1 MVALK
6 DLSSSE
12 QIGVSIETDN
22 TLIFE
27 EIARELEVY
36 LWRESGDADSTDVAF
51 DFLTSL
57 TDQVQREFE

>member
-1 MVALK
+1 MSVESLMVALK

-36 LWRESGDADSTDVAF
+36 L
-51 DFLTSL
+51 
-57 TDQVQREFE
+57 

>member
-1 MVALK
+1 MSVESLMVALK

-12 QIGVSIETDN
+12 QAGVSIETDN

-36 LWRESGDADSTDVAF
+36 L
-51 DFLTSL
+51 
-57 TDQVQREFE
+57 